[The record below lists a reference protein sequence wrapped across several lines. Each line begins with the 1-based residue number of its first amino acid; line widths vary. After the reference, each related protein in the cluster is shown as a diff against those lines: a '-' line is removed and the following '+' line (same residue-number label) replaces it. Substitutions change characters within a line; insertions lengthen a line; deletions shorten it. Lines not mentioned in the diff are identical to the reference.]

1 MNIIRSKMNKKAIA
15 ALMAIMIMS
24 APVTNVTFAAEAPVA
39 PEKPVAT
46 SHEDNSKIEDYNK
59 KVDEYNEAAKAHNES
74 VDKEY
79 EAAVADTKQK
89 NDEIDQHN
97 AAEKQRVQ
105 DAEERNV
112 KAQQVAD
119 ETNKKIAE
127 ENAAEKD
134 RVDQHNKAEEEKA
147 KASAEA
153 KKAAEEENEAIRVHN
168 EAVAKYAVDKAQ
180 YDVEYAQ
187 YQKDLEMEKKILAA
201 GYASVEQYNDRINK
215 AYNEPAKASVQKN
228 ASAKVV
234 SAKDTYSVE
243 EATVKSGEKV
253 KVHIAHIFE
262 GTDISY
268 VEDFEIDRNDVITI
282 NSIAALGNATQP
294 GYASLYY
301 NTDEAHSM
309 GYWVPWD
316 ELQYNARYVNSN
328 WNCGTSYEISYKDG
342 KNHAGDEEVIS
353 MVYNYTWVAQ
363 KVYKTYNVPVEP
375 TAPVNPGEAKEL
387 VVVPEEYVPD
397 YKTYEEKQFVEAELE
412 EIIEAELLE
421 NVATPVK
428 KAYIS
433 LLDYMTV
440 FDAPEAAEV
449 AKAAQANENA
459 APAANGTIANNAA
472 PLAAASAE
480 EISENAVPMT
490 IMDSET
496 PQAPA
501 GAWALINL
509 LSALATALLSLIMM
523 IGYFRSRREENEE
536 TGEIRERDRKGILR
550 FASLIPAVAAIVVFL
565 LTENMANPMILTD
578 EWTVMMVI
586 ILAIQAGVALL
597 VGKKDSDN
605 EETLENA

>member
-1 MNIIRSKMNKKAIA
+1 MRAKTIRNNMSKKAIA
-15 ALMAIMIMS
+15 ALMAVMIMS
-24 APVTNVTFAAEAPVA
+24 APVTNVTFASEVPEA

-46 SHEDNSKIEDYNK
+46 SHVDNDKIEAYNK
-59 KVDEYNEAAKAHNES
+59 KVDEYNEAAKAHNDS

-79 EAAVADTKQK
+79 EAAVAETEKK
-89 NDEIDQHN
+89 NAEIDQYN
-97 AAEKQRVQ
+97 AAEQQRVK

-112 KAQQVAD
+112 KAQQAAD
-119 ETNKKIAE
+119 EENKKIAE
-127 ENAAEKD
+127 ENANEAA
-134 RVDQHNKAEEEKA
+134 RVKEHNDNEDAKA

-153 KKAAEEENEAIRVHN
+153 RKAAEDYNEEAKAHN
-168 EAVAKYAVDKAQ
+168 EAVAKYAADKVK
-180 YDVEYAQ
+180 YDEDYAK

-201 GYASVEQYNDRINK
+201 GYASVQQYNDRINK
-215 AYNEPAKASVQKN
+215 AYNDPARESVEKN
-228 ASAKVV
+228 ASAKKV

-243 EATVKSGEKV
+243 EAAVKSGEKV

-282 NSIAALGNATQP
+282 NSIAALGHATQP

-316 ELQYNARYVNSN
+316 ELQYNARYVDST
-328 WNCGTSYEISYKDG
+328 WNCGTSYKISYKDG

-353 MVYNYTWVAQ
+353 MVYNYTWIAQ
-363 KVYKTYNVPVEP
+363 RVYKTYDVPVAP
-375 TAPVNPGEAKEL
+375 TAPENPGEAREL
-387 VVVPEEYVPD
+387 VDVPELYTPE

-412 EIIEAELLE
+412 KIIEADLLE
-421 NVATPVK
+421 NVANPVK

-433 LLDYMTV
+433 LIDYMTV
-440 FDAPEAAEV
+440 FDIPEASEV
-449 AKAAQANENA
+449 AKVIKNE
-459 APAANGTIANNAA
+459 APAANVAIANDAT
-472 PLAAASAE
+472 PLAAANAE
-480 EISENAVPMT
+480 VVSDNAVPMT

-523 IGYFRSRREENEE
+523 IGFFRARREENEE
-536 TGEIRERDRKGILR
+536 TGELEERNRKGVRRL
-550 FASLIPAVAAIVVFL
+550 ASVIPAIGAIAAFL

-578 EWTVMMVI
+578 RWTVMMLV
-586 ILAIQAGVALL
+586 ILAIQTGVALL
-597 VGKKDSDN
+597 VAKKDNN
-605 EETLENA
+605 EEELERA